1 MGLRMAEVRDL
12 LRVVEIEDASY
23 SFPWSF
29 SLFARELENP
39 FSLFFVW
46 EEEGEVVGYA
56 CYWLVEDEA
65 YLANIAIDPSWRKRG
80 LGRRLLEDSLKRVR
94 KMGAGEVVLE
104 VRRGNRVALSLY
116 RSVGF
121 KVVGRRPRHYEDGE
135 DAWVMRL
142 KFQEVEDDGAG
153 DYREA
158 YGNSRGV

>member
-1 MGLRMAEVRDL
+1 MGLRRASTEDL
-12 LRVVEIEDASY
+12 PRVVEIERASY
-23 SFPWSF
+23 SFPWRE

-39 FSLFFVW
+39 FSHFFVW

-65 YLANIAIDPSWRKRG
+65 YLANIAVDPSWRGRG
-80 LGRRLLEDSLKRVR
+80 IGRRLLEGSLDWMVR
-94 KMGAGEVVLE
+94 LGARDVVLE
-104 VRRGNRVALSLY
+104 VRKGNREALALY

-135 DAWVMRL
+135 DAWVLRL
-142 KFQEVEDDGAG
+142 KIQEVRDDGAG

-158 YGNSRGV
+158 HGEP